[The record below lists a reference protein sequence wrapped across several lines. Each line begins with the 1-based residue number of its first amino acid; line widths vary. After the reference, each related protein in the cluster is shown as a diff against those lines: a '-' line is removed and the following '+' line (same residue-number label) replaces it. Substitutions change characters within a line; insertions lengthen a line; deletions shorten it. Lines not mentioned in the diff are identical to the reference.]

1 MSDPG
6 EVATFV
12 LIGHPVG
19 HSLSPAIHEAA
30 YASLRIAGNRY
41 VAVDCPDEAAV
52 RREVAALRRGDIA
65 GANVTV
71 PWKRLVLELADD
83 AHASARD
90 VGAANV
96 LVRVDAGGEPRIVA
110 HNTDV
115 PALAAELAR
124 GCGAPRGAVI
134 IGDGGAALA
143 AVAAV
148 RALGAR
154 RTVVVARRY
163 RGDRDA
169 AWTTAAAFEA
179 LGAEPVAWPDDSERD
194 SEFRRAVLSSDVVI
208 QSTSDG
214 MRGATDGS
222 AVRDVVP
229 WKDLAPGT
237 FAYDLVYNPAV
248 TPFVAAARARGLVAE
263 SGLGMLVGQAA
274 LAVELWLGRRPDSEH
289 LRRAAERALAQKSPV

>member
-1 MSDPG
+1 MSAGKD
-6 EVATFV
+6 FV

-30 YASLRIAGNRY
+30 YRVLGVTGCRY
-41 VAVDCPDEAAV
+41 LAVDCADEHAV
-52 RREVAALRRGDIA
+52 RRMLDALRRGEIA

-71 PWKRLVLELADD
+71 PWKRLALDLADD

-96 LVRVDAGGEPRIVA
+96 LVPVVAPAGPRIVA

-115 PALAAELAR
+115 SALAGELGRSRPGAR
-124 GCGAPRGAVI
+124 TALV

-143 AVAAV
+143 AVAACRSLAV
-148 RALGAR
+148 AR
-154 RTVVVARRY
+154 TFVVARRF
-163 RGDRDA
+163 RGIRDA

-179 LGAEPVAWPDDSERD
+179 LGAVPVAWPSDGSVD
-194 SEFRRAVLSSDVVI
+194 SEFSRAIAASDLLV

-214 MRGATDGS
+214 MRGATDGT
-222 AVRDVVP
+222 AVRDAVP
-229 WKDLAPGT
+229 WNRLAPT
-237 FAYDLVYNPAV
+237 AFAYDLVYNPAV
-248 TPFVAAARARGLVAE
+248 TPFVAAARAHGIAAE

-274 LAVELWLGRRPDSEH
+274 LAVELWLGKRPDAAP
-289 LRRAAERALAQKSPV
+289 LRAAAERALREKFPE